1 MSSRTVAARS
11 SPSAFIST
19 TVSARLDSIEY
30 TAGWALDSIC
40 ECSWWRRWSSSIR
53 GPAGHDRQADGL
65 AVGGTA
71 VIFVKGVARVSLI
84 FVHYKC
90 CAGRSV
96 GAVVKQADGNGGTY
110 AFEKF
115 LLSCLA
121 HSYSLSL
128 RRGAGAFLRADLPQ
142 SARSERCRFGASCRF
157 CLPVSSAVKKW
168 GHRETYGGAPRGA

>member
-1 MSSRTVAARS
+1 MSSRAVAAGS
-11 SPSAFIST
+11 SPSACIST
-19 TVSARLDSIEY
+19 IVSARLDSIEY

-53 GPAGHDRQADGL
+53 RPAGHDRQADGL

-71 VIFVKGVARVSLI
+71 VVFVESVARVSLI

-121 HSYSLSL
+121 RSYFSLLQAWSWCL
-128 RRGAGAFLRADLPQ
+128 LTRR
-142 SARSERCRFGASCRF
+142 SSS
-157 CLPVSSAVKKW
+157 VSS
-168 GHRETYGGAPRGA
+168 